1 MVASFPGDN
10 LALVDSFA
18 VELDS
23 DDVVAAD
30 VSPDD
35 PDSEDADADADP
47 DFNFSAARESVR

>member
-30 VSPDD
+30 VSLDD
-35 PDSEDADADADP
+35 PDPEDADADPVFD
-47 DFNFSAARESVR
+47 FSAARESVR